1 MEKLAT
7 ESQKMGAALYQQPAA
22 PRVRPARVTP
32 ARPAASRPGEAD
44 DVVDAEIVD
53 EEKDKK

>member
-1 MEKLAT
+1 
-7 ESQKMGAALYQQPAA
+7 MGSALYQQPGADGAPTGDAGAA
-22 PRVRPARVTP
+22 GGTQAD
-32 ARPAASRPGEAD
+32 AGAD